1 MKKRKGFFLLFLML
15 LVMVFAVPA
24 QAAKTKPSSKRQ
36 KTIKAYKKYLQK
48 SNIMI
53 IPKGTKHWWS
63 GKKYKGTKSKNVRFA
78 LADVDNDSLPELFIC
93 DKKNNYNALFAY
105 KKGKVKRIGVVS
117 EPIGYYNKKNLFV
130 TSGNIE
136 LNIFYQHYC
145 RISSSKK
152 IEVVLGYGWYDD
164 YEYYVEDDEDDK
176 DDEEDDNSIQYVEK
190 RTSSDGEAY
199 ARIREYSIR
208 DRNVTKNSF
217 NAYLKEITSGEPMT
231 KIILRKNTK
240 TNRRKYLK

>member
-36 KTIKAYKKYLQK
+36 KAIKAYKKYLQK

-53 IPKGTKHWWS
+53 IPKGTKDWQS

-78 LADVDNDSLPELFIC
+78 LADVDNDSFPELFIC
-93 DKKNNYNALFAY
+93 DKNKYNNALFTY
-105 KKGKVKRIGVVS
+105 YKGKVKRIGIVA
-117 EPIGYYNKKNLFV
+117 EPVGYYNKKNLFV
-130 TSGNIE
+130 TSGNVE
-136 LNIFYQHYC
+136 LSDFIYQYSS
-145 RISSSKK
+145 ISSSKK
-152 IEVVLGYGWYDD
+152 IKGVLRYTWYDD
-164 YEYYVEDDEDDK
+164 YDYYDEDNEDDDD
-176 DDEEDDNSIQYVEK
+176 DDLIQYVEK
-190 RTSSDGEAY
+190 RTSSDGEPY
-199 ARIREYSIR
+199 ARIREYYIWSK
-208 DRNVTKNSF
+208 DKNVTKNSF
-217 NAYLKEITSGEPMT
+217 NSNLKKITSGESMT